1 MTAMQPTP
9 EEAAGAL
16 AEARLRESQVHKA
29 DTQLGWILGVL
40 AAAVIGIGCLM
51 SVAPY
56 AAGPAVAAIYLAAI
70 AGAAFVLLRIRA
82 YSRLGLLV
90 FTFAASTFAI
100 WDALGAAVSV
110 TTGWWSRS
118 QPSFHFGVTEVIAVV
133 PLLVGIGLLSRKRR

>member
-1 MTAMQPTP
+1 MTAMQPPP

-29 DTQLGWILGVL
+29 DAQLGWILGLL

-51 SVAPY
+51 SVASQ

-70 AGAAFVLLRIRA
+70 AGAVFVFLRIRA
-82 YSRLGLLV
+82 YSRTGLLV
-90 FTFAASTFAI
+90 FTFAASTFTI
-100 WDALGAAVSV
+100 WNALGAAVSV

-118 QPSFHFGVTEVIAVV
+118 
-133 PLLVGIGLLSRKRR
+133 